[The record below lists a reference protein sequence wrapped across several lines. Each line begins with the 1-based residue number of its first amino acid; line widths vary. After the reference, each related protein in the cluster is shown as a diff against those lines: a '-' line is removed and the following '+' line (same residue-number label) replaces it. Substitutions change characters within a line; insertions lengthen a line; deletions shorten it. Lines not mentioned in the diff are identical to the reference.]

1 MPVKYIKSGRNAA
14 SPQNNR
20 SKSRSKSRSNSK
32 SRAPK
37 LHNMRGG
44 GFLNNAVDSIG
55 ASKGHPG
62 FTEPKKLSCTN
73 NQMEFGSSC
82 ITWFTIV
89 VFMVLGALLFITLW
103 AVFGNSIK
111 SYCNIS
117 ELFSSTESQPAT
129 VSPLIA
135 GNPPTVLDM
144 HAPGYLSL
152 TQNNYNRIADPS
164 VVNLNNISIRERI
177 VSKDYERAVNPLLP
191 PERSYE
197 ETYGV
202 PINIPSR
209 GFAGGFQQVGMLYK
223 DEIADPDKKIGNN
236 SESVILPLYGRP
248 LYNGSKRWTYYTTND
263 KMAMVKL
270 KLESKGRKC
279 DSDQGCEEIYEG
291 DTISVPPYNG
301 VFKVNIYDYDK
312 PHYIPVAY

>member
-1 MPVKYIKSGRNAA
+1 MAIKHKQMSGKKSSSNK
-14 SPQNNR
+14 NKN
-20 SKSRSKSRSNSK
+20 SRSKS
-32 SRAPK
+32 K
-37 LHNMRGG
+37 LHNMRYNMRGG
-44 GFLNNAVDSIG
+44 GFINNVTDSIG

-62 FTEPKKLSCTN
+62 FTEPKKLSCST

-82 ITWFTIV
+82 ITWFTII
-89 VFMVLGALLFITLW
+89 VFMVLGALLFITIW
-103 AVFGNSIK
+103 AMFGDSIK
-111 SYCNIS
+111 SALNIR

-129 VSPLIA
+129 ISPLLA
-135 GNPPTVLDM
+135 GNPPVILDL
-144 HAPGYLSL
+144 HAPGYLPPV
-152 TQNNYNRIADPS
+152 QNNFNRIEEPTI
-164 VVNLNNISIRERI
+164 VNLNNISVRDRIIR
-177 VSKDYERAVNPLLP
+177 KDYERVVNPLLP

-209 GFAGGFQQVGMLYK
+209 GFSGGFQQVGMLYK
-223 DEIADPDKKIGNN
+223 DEVENEDKQIGNN
-236 SESVILPLYGRP
+236 SDPVILPLYGRP
-248 LYNGSKRWTYYTTND
+248 LYNGSRRWTYYTTND

-312 PHYIPVAY
+312 PRYIPVAY